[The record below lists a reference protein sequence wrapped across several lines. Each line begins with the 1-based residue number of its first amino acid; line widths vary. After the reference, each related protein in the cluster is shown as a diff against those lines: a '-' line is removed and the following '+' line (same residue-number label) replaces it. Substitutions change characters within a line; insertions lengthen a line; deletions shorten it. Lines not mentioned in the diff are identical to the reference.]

1 MAIVRTLPGI
11 VSGNHG
17 SLLLSVSADIEISYA
32 FWMVLKT
39 GSILYLSLSSANNS
53 RDCIVDGRILCS
65 ISVSADCSSGSRVFH
80 LVFEWLG

>member
-1 MAIVRTLPGI
+1 MVIMCTLPGT
-11 VSGNHG
+11 VSGSHG

-65 ISVSADCSSGSRVFH
+65 ISVSADYSSGSRVLYLALERF
-80 LVFEWLG
+80 G

>member
-32 FWMVLKT
+32 FWMVHKT
-39 GSILYLSLSSANNS
+39 GSILYLSLSLAINS
-53 RDCIVDGRILCS
+53 RDCIAAGRILCS
-65 ISVSADCSSGSRVFH
+65 VPVSTDNSSGSRSLH
-80 LVFEWLG
+80 LVFEQFD